1 MVGTPGA
8 GYPWPPYSS
17 PPSTHE
23 GESQRAQ
30 FEAALSFLR
39 EQRAQ
44 IAAEIGEYLYGLVIQ
59 GQVRDPV
66 VLATCRRLYD
76 HEQQMAQLEAS
87 IRALPV
93 ASPPVGKPPGYT
105 PIVAPGG
112 PPGFAPGAFGLPGTN
127 PPPTPLPPA
136 SDDDGAT
143 VIAPISRPARDAGS
157 HDADAT
163 RVVPA
168 ASGAGD
174 SHGSRSQ
181 SEGGETL
188 VQRAVPASH
197 DSQPHRASRR
207 RRRNADRPGGEG
219 GRAALH
225 ALPDAPPR
233 ERHHLPRLRQARR
246 RARRARAAVS
256 PLPHGV
262 APAGCNLPSLRHPA
276 YLSLHVFVAVYRCP
290 HCAERTFSVSSVER
304 NGSATGWSER

>member
-8 GYPWPPYSS
+8 GYPWPPYS

-59 GQVRDPV
+59 GQMRDPV

-87 IRALPV
+87 LRALPV
-93 ASPPVGKPPGYT
+93 ASPPVGQPPGYT
-105 PIVAPGG
+105 PVVAPGG
-112 PPGFAPGAFGLPGTN
+112 LPGFVPGAFGLPGTN
-127 PPPTPLPPA
+127 PPPTPL
-136 SDDDGAT
+136 SSTSNEDGAT
-143 VIAPISRPARDAGS
+143 MIAPIRPPVRDARS

-163 RVVPA
+163 RIAPA
-168 ASGAGD
+168 ASGASD

-181 SEGGETL
+181 SEDAATL

-197 DSQPHRASRR
+197 DAQPPAHHPADHDSADATLIAPVRQPASAGKAGERLCTHCRMPLRANDATCPVCGKPVAAPATPAPQCRR
-207 RRRNADRPGGEG
+207 CRTA
-219 GRAALH
+219 
-225 ALPDAPPR
+225 
-233 ERHHLPRLRQARR
+233 LRQQD
-246 RARRARAAVS
+246 AV
-256 PLPHGV
+256 
-262 APAGCNLPSLRHPA
+262 
-276 YLSLHVFVAVYRCP
+276 CP
-290 HCAERTFSVSSVER
+290 VCGTPRI
-304 NGSATGWSER
+304 

>member
-197 DSQPHRASRR
+197 DSQPPAHHGDADATLIAPVRR
-207 RRRNADRPGGEG
+207 P
-219 GRAALH
+219 
-225 ALPDAPPR
+225 
-233 ERHHLPRLRQARR
+233 
-246 RARRARAAVS
+246 
-256 PLPHGV
+256 
-262 APAGCNLPSLRHPA
+262 APAGKAGERLCTHCRMPLRANDTTCPVCGKPVAAPA
-276 YLSLHVFVAVYRCP
+276 APAPQCRRC
-290 HCAERTFSVSSVER
+290 RTALRQQDAICPVCGTPR
-304 NGSATGWSER
+304 T